1 MPRFKIETS
10 LFEPVTIEVEGGRT
24 YESAPLSDLLL
35 REMSRL
41 EEQRKA
47 KTLEDMAYLV
57 QSVALIYGLKP
68 EEAETIDIRILGRMV
83 ELANT
88 AMNGGKAG
96 KVEAVVP
103 PPEVPPAKTLTP
115 EEAAAAEVTAEK
127 NALTPGAKSRSN
139 SGSVPRA
146 FLVQGSPEPGRQ
158 GFRVLDPG
166 GPKEGSE

>member
-24 YESAPLSDLLL
+24 YESAPLSDRLI
-35 REMSRL
+35 REASKL

-47 KTLEDMAYLV
+47 KTLDGEVYVVRA
-57 QSVALIYGLKP
+57 VALIFGLKQ
-68 EEAETIDIRILGRMV
+68 EEVETIDIRILGRML

-88 AMNGGKAG
+88 AMSGGKAG

-103 PPEVPPAKTLTP
+103 PADVPPAVVLTP

-127 NALTPGAKSRSN
+127 NALP
-139 SGSVPRA
+139 
-146 FLVQGSPEPGRQ
+146 
-158 GFRVLDPG
+158 PG
-166 GPKEGSE
+166 GDVSQ